1 VVGGHGGARFA
12 QAALGIPATGLT
24 LTRRERQATLP
35 SMALPDDP
43 SDHTPGN
50 DHDEDR
56 AAILARRRFLI
67 RRSLGALGAAVLG
80 SVSADCSAPPQP
92 CLGAVYDGSSMVDTP
107 EATDAT
113 ANDAVVD
120 APEPEDAAP
129 MPCLRVV
136 PDAGPEVGDAGSDA
150 PEPEDA
156 APMPCLRVVP
166 DSGRDQ

>member
-1 VVGGHGGARFA
+1 
-12 QAALGIPATGLT
+12 
-24 LTRRERQATLP
+24 
-35 SMALPDDP
+35 
-43 SDHTPGN
+43 
-50 DHDEDR
+50 
-56 AAILARRRFLI
+56 
-67 RRSLGALGAAVLG
+67 
-80 SVSADCSAPPQP
+80 
-92 CLGAVYDGSSMVDTP
+92 MVDTP